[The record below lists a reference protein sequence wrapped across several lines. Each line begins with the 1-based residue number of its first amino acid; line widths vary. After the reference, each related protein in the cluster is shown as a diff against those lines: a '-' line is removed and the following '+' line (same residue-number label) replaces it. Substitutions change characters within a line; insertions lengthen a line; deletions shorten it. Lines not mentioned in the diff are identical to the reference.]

1 MTNNLIQFS
10 TINKKAN
17 FKKYMVPNSTR
28 NLNFLITA
36 NIKSTFLAVLKKK
49 QKTPNQTSKFLSFNE
64 LLLKSEKQ
72 DTGQSTLHFH

>member
-28 NLNFLITA
+28 NLNFSITA

-49 QKTPNQTSKFLSFNE
+49 KTHQIRQASF
-64 LLLKSEKQ
+64 
-72 DTGQSTLHFH
+72 

>member
-49 QKTPNQTSKFLSFNE
+49 QKTPN
-64 LLLKSEKQ
+64 
-72 DTGQSTLHFH
+72 